1 MKICSRVNDNYFIK
15 IKSLK
20 QGAYVAFEEFE
31 LLKYRATL
39 SILTGRDGDLL
50 FALLVFN
57 DRLR

>member
-15 IKSLK
+15 SLK
-20 QGAYVAFEEFE
+20 KGFNTYVAFEEFE

-50 FALLVFN
+50 FALLVFK